1 MYKKY
6 RIALDPKLNTYA
18 IGTDINESSKSNVLN
33 GNRFHGLK
41 IYKMVNDDSVLNNIE
56 TGLHSRKYY
65 VLTFSD
71 EKKIIQFGNA
81 NVESVKITDDRF
93 VILVN
98 AEYAKRTLVAI
109 EY

>member
-18 IGTDINESSKSNVLN
+18 VGTDINESSKSNVLN
-33 GNRFHGLK
+33 GNRFNGLK
-41 IYKMVNDDSVLNNIE
+41 IYKMVNDDS
-56 TGLHSRKYY
+56 